1 MDKPDA
7 PFLNDPPELVRI
19 ANQCVACGLCL
30 PHCPTYRKTLSEADS
45 PRGRIFMMRSVLE
58 GQVPLSDAFAGHID
72 LCLSCRRCELV
83 CPSRV
88 EYGKLV
94 EGMRAHLAREHPLP
108 AGRRWLRDRLLA
120 LAASPRQ
127 LKLAGALLRLW
138 QRLGLSAL
146 AGGLLQGLGL
156 KRQEAAL
163 PEVKND
169 WQVVRSASGPR
180 GEVGLFL
187 GCVARFADSETLQAT
202 AYVLEQLGYG
212 VRVPED
218 QTCCGALHR
227 HAGEPGQAA
236 DLDRRNREA
245 FAGLDT
251 VIVAAT
257 GCAPALREALAPAGI
272 AVREATE
279 FLAQAE
285 GWDNAQLAPLNG
297 KIAVHEPC
305 SQANVLQDTAS
316 PYALLKRIPGAEIVP
331 LPGNDQCC
339 GGAGAYFLLQP
350 RMANALLD
358 DKIQAIKDI
367 VPRYVAT
374 ANLGCALHMG
384 CGVKDSGMETEL
396 LHPVTLV
403 ARQMGFKH

>member
-1 MDKPDA
+1 MNKPDA
-7 PFLNDPPELVRI
+7 PFLFDPPELVRI

-58 GQVPLSDAFAGHID
+58 GQVPLSDGFAGHID
-72 LCLSCRRCELV
+72 LCLSCRRCEFV

-94 EGMRAHLAREHPLP
+94 EGMRAHLAQRHPLP
-108 AGRRWLRDRLLA
+108 TGQKRLRDRMLA
-120 LAASPRQ
+120 LATSPKQ
-127 LKLAGALLRLW
+127 LKLSGTLLRLW
-138 QRLGLSAL
+138 QRLGLGSL
-146 AGGLLQGLGL
+146 AKGLLERFGLARLEATLPKL
-156 KRQEAAL
+156 KA
-163 PEVKND
+163 D
-169 WQVVRSASGPR
+169 WNVVRSTPGKR
-180 GEVGLFL
+180 KEVGLFL
-187 GCVARFADSETLQAT
+187 GCVARFADSETLKAT
-202 AYVLEQLGYG
+202 AFVLEQLGYG
-212 VRVPED
+212 VRVPEE

-227 HAGEPGQAA
+227 HAGEPGQAT
-236 DLDRRNREA
+236 DLAQRNREA

-257 GCAPALREALAPAGI
+257 GCAPALKEALAPTGI

-285 GWDNAQLAPLNG
+285 GWENATVAPVSG

-305 SQANVLQDTAS
+305 SQVNVLKDSAS
-316 PYALLKRIPGAEIVP
+316 PYALLKRIPGAEVVS

-350 RMANALLD
+350 QMANALLD
-358 DKIQAIKDI
+358 DKIQAIKDLK
-367 VPRYVAT
+367 PRFIAT
-374 ANLGCALHMG
+374 ANVGCALHMG
-384 CGVKDSGMETEL
+384 CGVKDSGLETEL

-403 ARQMGFKH
+403 ARQMGFKD

>member
-1 MDKPDA
+1 MNKPDT
-7 PFLNDPPELVRI
+7 PFLYEPPELVRI

-58 GQVPLSDAFAGHID
+58 GQVPLSDCFAGHID
-72 LCLSCRRCELV
+72 LCLSCRRCEFV

-94 EGMRAHLAREHPLP
+94 EGMRAHLAVKHPLP
-108 AGRRWLRDRLLA
+108 TGRRWLRDRLLA
-120 LAASPRQ
+120 LAASPKQ
-127 LKLAGALLRLW
+127 LKLAGTLLRLW
-138 QRLGLSAL
+138 QRLGLRSL
-146 AGGLLQGLGL
+146 AKGLLERLGL
-156 KRQEAAL
+156 ARLEAAL
-163 PEVKND
+163 PKLKDD
-169 WQVVRSASGPR
+169 WHVVRSAPGQR

-187 GCVARFADSETLQAT
+187 GCVARFADSETLKAT
-202 AYVLEQLGYG
+202 AFVLEKLGYG
-212 VRVPED
+212 VRVPEQ

-227 HAGEPGQAA
+227 HSGEPGQAM
-236 DLDRRNREA
+236 DLDLRNREA

-257 GCAPALREALAPAGI
+257 GCAPALKEALAPAGI

-279 FLAQAE
+279 FLAHAE
-285 GWDNAQLAPLNG
+285 GWEDVSLASLNAR
-297 KIAVHEPC
+297 IAVHEPC
-305 SQANVLQDTAS
+305 SQANVLRDSAS
-316 PYALLKRIPGAEIVP
+316 PYALLKRLPGAEVVP

-339 GGAGAYFLLQP
+339 GGAGAYALLQP

-367 VPRYVAT
+367 NPRFIAT
-374 ANLGCALHMG
+374 ANIGCALHMG
-384 CGVKDSGMETEL
+384 CGVETEI

-403 ARQMGFKH
+403 ARQLGFNG

>member
-1 MDKPDA
+1 MNKPDA
-7 PFLNDPPELVRI
+7 PFLFDPPELVRI

-58 GQVPLSDAFAGHID
+58 GRVPLSDTFAGHID

-88 EYGKLV
+88 EYGKLA
-94 EGMRAHLAREHPLP
+94 EGMRAYLNAHRSLP
-108 AGRRWLRDRLLA
+108 AGKRWRRDRLLA
-120 LAASPRQ
+120 LAASPKQ
-127 LKLAGALLRLW
+127 VKLAGTLLKLW
-138 QRLGLSAL
+138 QHLGLRHVAK
-146 AGGLLQGLGL
+146 GLLERFGAAKL
-156 KRQEAAL
+156 EAAL
-163 PEVKND
+163 PRVKD
-169 WQVVRSASGPR
+169 GWQGVRSASGQR

-187 GCVARFADSETLQAT
+187 GCVARFADSETLKAT
-202 AYVLEQLGYG
+202 AFVLEKLGYG
-212 VRVPED
+212 VRVPPT

-257 GCAPALREALAPAGI
+257 GCAPALKEALAPAGI

-279 FLAQAE
+279 FLAHAE
-285 GWDNAQLAPLNG
+285 GWENAQLAPLNA
-297 KIAVHEPC
+297 KVAVHEPC
-305 SQANVLQDTAS
+305 SQANVLRDTAS
-316 PYALLKRIPGAEIVP
+316 PYVLLKRIPGAGIVP

-358 DKIQAIKDI
+358 DKIRAIEDI
-367 VPRYVAT
+367 APRFIAT

-384 CGVKDSGMETEL
+384 CGAKDRGLETEL

-403 ARQMGFKH
+403 ARQMGFKD